1 MFLTQLSQRRVGGI
15 ASMLMTTA
23 DQLLNAVNVFGPPGL
38 MHYVA
43 AMRSHLYRDA
53 TCASITETSL
63 VPDLSNEPAPLFR
76 DSNMSVYGIPISS
89 SANPPADSSLPSD
102 DATTS
107 LADLQKRP
115 GFSPSNLEGRPAQEW
130 RRHIIN
136 LMFPDL
142 YGRHRRRPIA
152 PAEIS
157 SSPRL
162 PRLTVAS
169 GPRPTMAYIAV
180 GLKVRGKFDLE
191 KSLALGVRKK
201 QRTALTNGQSV
212 TVTVWE
218 GGETMTRVVR
228 PEDCLGP
235 SKIPTVA
242 IILDIPAPSYIPS
255 LLDSFARS
263 PFYSKIRS
271 EGGEY
276 DVQAVFHLCGK
287 GVVEDARYI
296 EFMNGFSDQTNH
308 IISSPEY
315 ERDPVTFNTAAFHQ
329 LQVNQLDPDM
339 FTIPHFCLKAKKE
352 LTEISGLPA
361 KSFLMEPSLYMG
373 IRPAIPPVVG
383 LAVEKADLFHPATS
397 SPDLLEL
404 SPSVLRQFEQI
415 KGRVRDV
422 EGGLRKMSGHDVTV
436 LPLGT
441 SGGVALPFRNVSS
454 TLIRIPGWGSILL
467 DAGEGTW
474 GQLVRQFGP
483 SVWDVLRDLKCIF
496 VSHIHADHHLG
507 VANILTKRRQLD
519 PPPAEPLYL
528 ISIHRVHLYL
538 RELSDIEDLGFD
550 DPSGN
555 GVVSV
560 ISDALHPNGY
570 ATTGFWKIEG
580 AEPWAEFGRSSAA
593 GAKLCRALG
602 LTSLQTVDVRH
613 AVKAY
618 GLVVKHR
625 DGWSIVY
632 SGDTVPAGS
641 LVRAGKY
648 ATLLIHEATLG
659 DDELALCQLK
669 QHSTV
674 GQAIDVGKN
683 MKAANILLTHFS
695 GRYANRRKP
704 VVAFAFD
711 HANLTIGTMWKM
723 SFYLPVIKQVIQESY
738 SGPDGSVNTL
748 PDRSWFDLPYSMDP
762 TRGNL
767 YL

>member
-15 ASMLMTTA
+15 ASNFVLIPSYICA
-23 DQLLNAVNVFGPPGL
+23 HSSYRHVDDHCGSAAQRSECFRPPGL

-107 LADLQKRP
+107 LADLQN
-115 GFSPSNLEGRPAQEW
+115 GLGRPAQEW

-212 TVTVWE
+212 TVTFVLLSINTLSLIYPK
-218 GGETMTRVVR
+218 GRDNPR
-228 PEDCLGP
+228 H
-235 SKIPTVA
+235 S
-242 IILDIPAPSYIPS
+242 APSYIPS

-263 PFYSKIRS
+263 R
-271 EGGEY
+271 GEY

-361 KSFLMEPSLYMG
+361 KSFLMEPSLYM
-373 IRPAIPPVVG
+373 
-383 LAVEKADLFHPATS
+383 AVEKADLFHPATS

-695 GRYANRRKP
+695 GRYASTPPPTNEASLCALPGDRRKP

-738 SGPDGSVNTL
+738 SGPDGSFAVFL
-748 PDRSWFDLPYSMDP
+748 SVVE
-762 TRGNL
+762 
-767 YL
+767 